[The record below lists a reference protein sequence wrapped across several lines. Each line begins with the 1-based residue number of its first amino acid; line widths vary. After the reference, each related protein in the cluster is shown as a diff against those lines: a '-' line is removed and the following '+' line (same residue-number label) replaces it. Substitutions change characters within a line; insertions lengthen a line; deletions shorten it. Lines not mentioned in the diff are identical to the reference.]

1 MSQPTGAQIMRELV
15 PSSPFARLLGIRIED
30 LGDGTAELVM
40 PYRDDLATIGDTV
53 HGGAIATLA
62 DTTAM
67 AAAWSGAEVPERLQ
81 GSTVSL
87 TVQYA
92 TAARGVDLVGRAR
105 VTRRSRRLVFLD
117 VTVSAPDGTPV
128 AHGVATYALG

>member
-1 MSQPTGAQIMRELV
+1 MAPPTGEEIMREFV
-15 PSSPFARLLGIRIED
+15 PGSPFAKLLGIRVRD
-30 LGDGTAELVM
+30 LGDGSAELEL
-40 PYRDDLATIGDTV
+40 PYRPELATMGDTV

-67 AAAWSGAEVPERLQ
+67 AAAWCGAEVPENLR

-87 TVQYA
+87 TLQYA
-92 TAARGVDLVGRAR
+92 RAARGVDLVARAS
-105 VTRRSRRLVFLD
+105 VTRRTRRLVFLA
-117 VTVSAPDGTPV
+117 VTVSAPDGEPV

>member
-1 MSQPTGAQIMRELV
+1 MSQPTGEQIMRQFV
-15 PSSPFARLLGIRIED
+15 PASPFARLLGIAIRD
-30 LGDGTAELVM
+30 LGDGWAELELPFREDV
-40 PYRDDLATIGDTV
+40 ATVGDTV

-87 TVQYA
+87 ALQYA
-92 TAARGVDLVGRAR
+92 AAARGTDLVARAT
-105 VTRRSRRLVFLD
+105 VTRRTRRLVFLD
-117 VTVSAPDGTPV
+117 LKVTGADGAPV